1 MPAADLVGLAAGGGG
16 EAGAMSESATAT
28 KLGAVDIHRIMQM
41 IPHRYPFLMIDKVV
55 DLETGMS
62 ATGIK
67 NVTINENFFQGHFPS
82 RPLMPGVLILESMAQ
97 TSGVVVVDS
106 LGPEMEGNLVY
117 FLSVENCRFRKPVMP
132 GDQMRIYVA
141 RQHKRGNV
149 WKFGCIVKVDD
160 QVVAEAKVSAMLMP
174 DQG

>member
-1 MPAADLVGLAAGGGG
+1 
-16 EAGAMSESATAT
+16 MSESATAT
-28 KLGAVDIHRIMQM
+28 KLGVVDIHRIMQM

>member
-1 MPAADLVGLAAGGGG
+1 MTEG
-16 EAGAMSESATAT
+16 ATAT
-28 KLGAVDIHRIMQM
+28 KLGVADIQRIMQM

-67 NVTINENFFQGHFPS
+67 NVTINENFFQGHFPG
-82 RPLMPGVLILESMAQ
+82 RPVMPGVLIVEAMAQ

-117 FLSVENCRFRKPVMP
+117 FLSLDNCRFRRPVEP

-141 RQHKRGNV
+141 RQHKRGTV
-149 WKFGCIVKVDD
+149 WKFGCRVEVDG

-174 DQG
+174 DPG

>member
-1 MPAADLVGLAAGGGG
+1 MTEG
-16 EAGAMSESATAT
+16 ATAT
-28 KLGAVDIHRIMQM
+28 KLGVADIHRIMQM
-41 IPHRYPFLMIDKVV
+41 IPHRYPFLMIDRVV

-82 RPLMPGVLILESMAQ
+82 RPVMPGVLILEAMAQ

-106 LGPEMEGNLVY
+106 LGPQWEGYLVY
-117 FLSVENCRFRKPVMP
+117 FLSVENCRFRRPVEP

-149 WKFGCIVKVDD
+149 WKFGCRVKVDA

>member
-1 MPAADLVGLAAGGGG
+1 MTEG
-16 EAGAMSESATAT
+16 ATAT
-28 KLGAVDIHRIMQM
+28 KLGVADIHRIMQM

-67 NVTINENFFQGHFPS
+67 NVTINEYFFQGHFPS
-82 RPLMPGVLILESMAQ
+82 RPLMPGVLILEAMAQ
-97 TSGVVVVDS
+97 TAGVVVVDG
-106 LGPEMEGNLVY
+106 LGPKMEGNLVY
-117 FLSVENCRFRKPVMP
+117 FLSVDNCRFRRPVVP
-132 GDQMRIYVA
+132 GDQMRIYVV

-149 WKFGCIVKVDD
+149 FKFGCRVEVDD

-174 DQG
+174 DPGVT